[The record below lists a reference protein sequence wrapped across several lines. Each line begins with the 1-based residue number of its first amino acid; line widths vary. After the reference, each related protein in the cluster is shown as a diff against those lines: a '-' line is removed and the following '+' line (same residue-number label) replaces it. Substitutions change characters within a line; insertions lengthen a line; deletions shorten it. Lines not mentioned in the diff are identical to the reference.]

1 MRKITQ
7 EARYALQGGS
17 AMHKSNTRVE
27 NGSMFLH
34 GHEIVK
40 GYGTPDYTISLC
52 GWNTNTTRERLN
64 GLDGVS
70 VTTKIGQA
78 YLNGYKWDGAHVNPH
93 MFKGNISDTDT
104 EKRNKKRK
112 AIKAYAKLYA
122 NGVPMPSGGDCWFCA
137 LTDAGKHPLGDRT
150 NNIEHFDSHIEDGYV
165 VGSLLVNAM
174 RHAGYNDMQIAVH
187 LHVPQTSWNF
197 ENIVRKYLYRKLGV

>member
-7 EARYALQGGS
+7 EARYALQGAS
-17 AMHKSNTRVE
+17 SMRQSNTEVK

-40 GYGTPDYTISLC
+40 GYGTPEYTISLC

-70 VTTKIGQA
+70 VTTKLGQA
-78 YLNGYKWDGAHVNPH
+78 YLNGYKWDGAHVNPYI
-93 MFKGNISDTDT
+93 FTGNVSDTDT
-104 EKRNKKRK
+104 EKRNKMRK

-122 NGVPMPSGGDCWFCA
+122 NGVPMPSRGDCWACNGR
-137 LTDAGKHPLGDRT
+137 LK
-150 NNIEHFDSHIEDGYV
+150 IERDDHQHLHDHIEEGYV
-165 VGSLLVNAM
+165 FGSLLVNAM
-174 RHAGYNDMQIAVH
+174 RFLGYNDMQISVH
-187 LHVPQTSWNF
+187 LHTPQTTWNF
-197 ENIVRKYLYRKLGV
+197 ENIVRKYLYRKLKV

>member
-17 AMHKSNTRVE
+17 AMKQSNTEVK

-34 GHEIVK
+34 GNEIVK
-40 GYGTPDYTISLC
+40 GYGTPEYTISLC

-64 GLDGVS
+64 GLDGVN
-70 VTTKIGQA
+70 VTTKLGQA
-78 YLNGYKWDGAHVNPH
+78 YLNGYKWDGVHVNPH
-93 MFKGNISDTDT
+93 TFTGNVSDTDT
-104 EKRNKKRK
+104 EKRTKMRK

-122 NGVPMPSGGDCWFCA
+122 NGVPMPYGGDCWHC
-137 LTDAGKHPLGDRT
+137 LLKDKDGKTMGELSNSNHLQQ
-150 NNIEHFDSHIEDGYV
+150 HIKDGYV
-165 VGSLLVNAM
+165 FGSLLVNAM
-174 RHAGYNDMQIAVH
+174 RFLGYNDMQISVH
-187 LHVPQTSWNF
+187 LHTPQTTWNF